1 MGSLNLLQAAQ
12 LNGCKNIIFSSTCA
26 VYGDQPR
33 EPLSEDAP
41 LNPSNA
47 YATSKLAAEHL
58 LQNFQHI
65 MPLNYLIFRYF
76 NVAGA
81 DPTGRL
87 GECHM
92 PETHLI
98 PCLLKAAEAGKDI
111 QVFGTNYQTPDGT
124 CLRDFIHVSDIAG
137 LCVRSAMAVTRQGQ
151 PDIQSGQRSRIF
163 CAASDFRGFKTH
175 RAKNQDNRGAPTPR
189 RLCLA
194 ASGYKAGGP
203 LVGLVS
209 EAIVF
214 GCDYSRCP
222 ALAARGRLC
231 PIAVSI

>member
-47 YATSKLAAEHL
+47 YAASKLAAEHL

-65 MPLNYLIFRYF
+65 MPLKYLIFRYF

-98 PCLLKAAEAGKDI
+98 PCLLQAAEAGKDI

-124 CLRDFIHVSDIAG
+124 CLRDFIHVSDIARAYVCG
-137 LCVRSAMAVTRQGQ
+137 VQWLLHGKASQIFNLGSGRGYSVLQVISAVSKLTGQ
-151 PDIQSGQRSRIF
+151 KIKIT
-163 CAASDFRGFKTH
+163 AA
-175 RAKNQDNRGAPTPR
+175 PR
-189 RLCLA
+189 RLCIA

-203 LVGLVS
+203 IVGLVS
-209 EAIVF
+209 ATIVF
-214 GCDYSRCP
+214 RCDYSRCP